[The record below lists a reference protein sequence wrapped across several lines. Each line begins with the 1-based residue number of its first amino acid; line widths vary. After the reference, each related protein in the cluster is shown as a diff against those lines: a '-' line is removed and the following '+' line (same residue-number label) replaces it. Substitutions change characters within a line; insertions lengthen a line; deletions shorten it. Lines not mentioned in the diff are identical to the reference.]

1 MYEPGKILLVGGGYT
16 TATAEVIDLNAGATW
31 RPVQAMSVPRRQH
44 NATLLADG
52 TVLVTGGSNTTGFN
66 SAPTD
71 SRVLRAERWNPAT
84 ETWDTL
90 ARMSHHRLYHS
101 TALLLPDGRV
111 LSVGSGQPAAA
122 GLTDDYTAEIFTPP
136 YLYRLDGT
144 LATRPE
150 ISAAPSEVSYGQAFT
165 VQTPSAAGIVK
176 ATWIRLSSVTHAF
189 NQNQRLNRL
198 TVTPGGTSTV
208 IVNAPASSREA
219 PPGHY
224 MLFLINSSGVP
235 SIARIIRIF

>member
-1 MYEPGKILLVGGGYT
+1 M
-16 TATAEVIDLNAGATW
+16 
-31 RPVQAMSVPRRQH
+31 
-44 NATLLADG
+44 
-52 TVLVTGGSNTTGFN
+52 
-66 SAPTD
+66 
-71 SRVLRAERWNPAT
+71 
-84 ETWDTL
+84 
-90 ARMSHHRLYHS
+90 
-101 TALLLPDGRV
+101 
-111 LSVGSGQPAAA
+111 
-122 GLTDDYTAEIFTPP
+122 TDDYTAEIFTPP

-144 LATRPE
+144 LASRPE
-150 ISAAPSEVSYGQAFT
+150 IAAAPSEVSYGQAFT
-165 VQTPSAAGIVK
+165 VQTPAAASIVK

-208 IVNAPASSREA
+208 IVNAPASAREA